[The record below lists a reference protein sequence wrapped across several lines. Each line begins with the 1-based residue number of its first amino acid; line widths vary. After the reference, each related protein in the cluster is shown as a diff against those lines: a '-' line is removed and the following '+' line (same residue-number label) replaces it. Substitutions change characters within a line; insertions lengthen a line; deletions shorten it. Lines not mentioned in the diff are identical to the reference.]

1 MQVIYGQTEH
11 AATVCSAGKLFC
23 GLHMQLYLLRV
34 VGAVQGRLGNIVQY
48 MDLRRADILCAQFNT
63 RRGRGLSA
71 SEAGY
76 LPGR

>member
-1 MQVIYGQTEH
+1 
-11 AATVCSAGKLFC
+11 
-23 GLHMQLYLLRV
+23 MQLYLLRV